1 MGQRSPRQSDPYL
14 DLRAPTSKGRGYRKG
29 VEGKAGGGE
38 EMEGRV
44 REEREGGDRRG
55 PPCVSL
61 NFP

>member
-1 MGQRSPRQSDPYL
+1 
-14 DLRAPTSKGRGYRKG
+14 